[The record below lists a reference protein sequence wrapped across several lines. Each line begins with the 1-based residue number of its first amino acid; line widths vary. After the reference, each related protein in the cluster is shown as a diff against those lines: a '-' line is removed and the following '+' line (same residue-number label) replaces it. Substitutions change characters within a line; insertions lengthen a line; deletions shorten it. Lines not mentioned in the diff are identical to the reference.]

1 MKVTLNWLKEFLDGE
16 NIDPEEVKDLLT
28 MSGSEVKKV
37 EYTGAKYNNIRIG
50 RILTFEQHPDADK
63 LTVCKVDIGSEVLN
77 IVCGAKNFKANDK
90 VAVAVIGAV
99 TAQGMSIARSKLRG
113 IVSEGMMC
121 SEHELG
127 LSEDSEGIMILDE
140 NTQIGESFARA
151 IGLDDV
157 VFELEI
163 TPNRP
168 DCLSVSGIAR
178 EISALLKIPFKP
190 FKYDF
195 EKEINSNKDFEI
207 EIKDYALCSR
217 YSAKVF
223 TGINNTLTPEWMKNR
238 LILCD
243 YRPVSLPVDLT
254 NYVMHETGQPL
265 HAFDKDLLYSGKVIV
280 RSAVKGETIRSIDDN
295 LRVLEEGMLV
305 ISDEEKIVAIAGVMG
320 GKDTEINDATVNV
333 LLESANFFGPSI
345 MKTSAQLGLR
355 SEASNRFEK
364 KLDPHLTVIAIKR
377 FEELLLSISGS
388 GIKAGAAIYDNYKE
402 AKRTRQI
409 GLRLDRVKNILG
421 KEIPPKEICDILS
434 LLGLGNRLIIDDN
447 TIIVDVPSL
456 RFEDLER
463 EIDLIE
469 EIARV
474 YGFNRFDSKPPFSYI
489 HRGKYTS
496 AQKAL
501 KKLANELCSIGLNE
515 VINYT
520 FVSEEWIKRL
530 KLDGEDDYKSAVRI
544 LNPINEDFE
553 YLRTSSLP
561 MLVKNVLNNI
571 NHGIKDI
578 AVFEITK
585 VFRDR
590 GEGSLP
596 GEKTVLGVMLSGR
609 ETLKGWDSIEKSYD
623 YYSLKKILEHIFNI
637 FYKDSSLLLVQ
648 KEYGFF
654 HPVIS
659 TDILINKAKMG
670 IAGKIHPSIVDG
682 LDILQDIF
690 YLELDLDSFISKIKY
705 SKDFSAIP
713 AFPSIEIDIAVVADE
728 SVASFD
734 VENEIRKTGTRILK
748 GVRLFDIYRGKQV
761 QEGKKSMAYSLTFQ
775 DDARTLKDTEV
786 EIIKKR
792 ILENLALRFGA
803 SLRE

>member
-1 MKVTLNWLKEFLDGE
+1 M
-16 NIDPEEVKDLLT
+16 
-28 MSGSEVKKV
+28 
-37 EYTGAKYNNIRIG
+37 
-50 RILTFEQHPDADK
+50 FEPHPDADK
-63 LTVCKVDIGSEVLN
+63 LTVCKVDVGSEVLN

-90 VAVAVIGAV
+90 VAVAVVGAV
-99 TAQGMSIARSKLRG
+99 TAQGNSIARSKLRG

-121 SEHELG
+121 SEYELG
-127 LSEDSEGIMILDE
+127 LSESSEGIMILDE
-140 NTQIGESFARA
+140 NTQIGESFARVM
-151 IGLDDV
+151 GLDDV

-168 DCLSVSGIAR
+168 DCLSVAGIAR

-195 EKEINSNKDFEI
+195 EKEININKDFEI

-243 YRPVSLPVDLT
+243 YRPVSLLVDLT

-265 HAFDKDLLYSGKVIV
+265 HAFDKDLLYSDKIIV
-280 RSAVKGETIRSIDDN
+280 RPSEKGETIRSIDDN
-295 LRVLEEGMLV
+295 LRNLEEGMLV
-305 ISDEEKIVAIAGVMG
+305 IADGQKPVAIAGVMG

-364 KLDPHLTVIAIKR
+364 KLDPHLTIIAIKR
-377 FEELLLSISGS
+377 FEELLLSISG
-388 GIKAGAAIYDNYKE
+388 IKADTAIFDNYKE
-402 AKRTRQI
+402 AKRSRQI
-409 GLRLDRVKNILG
+409 ELRLDRVKNVLG
-421 KEIPPKEICDILS
+421 KEIPAREICDILS
-434 LLGLGNRLIIDDN
+434 LLGLDNRLIIADN
-447 TIIVDVPSL
+447 TITVEVPSM

-474 YGFNRFDSKPPFSYI
+474 YGFNRFESKPPFSYI

-496 AQKAL
+496 AQKTM
-501 KKLANELCSIGLNE
+501 KKLADALCNVGLNE

-530 KLDGEDDYKSAVRI
+530 RLDVEDDFRNAVRI
-544 LNPINEDFE
+544 LNPINEDFA
-553 YLRTSSLP
+553 YIRTSALP
-561 MLVKNVLNNI
+561 LLVKNVLNNI

-578 AVFEITK
+578 AIFEITK
-585 VFRDR
+585 VFRDTGAGR
-590 GEGSLP
+590 LP
-596 GEKTVLGVMLSGR
+596 EEKTVLGVMLSGR

-637 FYKDSSLLLVQ
+637 FYKDSSLSFEQ

-659 TDILINKAKMG
+659 TDVLINKVKMG
-670 IAGKIHPSIVDG
+670 IAGKIHPSIVDS

-690 YLELDLDSFISKIKY
+690 YMELNLDSFISKTKY

-728 SVASFD
+728 DIAGFD

-748 GVRLFDIYRGKQV
+748 SVRLFDIYRGKQV

-775 DDARTLKDTEV
+775 DDTRTLKDTEV

-792 ILENLALRFGA
+792 ILESLALRFGA

>member
-1 MKVTLNWLKEFLDGE
+1 VKVTLSWLKEFLSPE
-16 NIDPEEVKDLLT
+16 NIDSEEVKDLLT
-28 MSGSEVKKV
+28 MSGTEVKKV
-37 EYTGAKYNNIRIG
+37 EYTGAKYNNIVTG
-50 RILTFEQHPDADK
+50 RILMFEPHPDADK
-63 LTVCKVDIGSEVLN
+63 LTVCKVDVGSEVLN

-90 VAVAVIGAV
+90 VAVAVVGAV
-99 TAQGMSIARSKLRG
+99 TAQGNSIARSKLRG

-121 SEHELG
+121 SEYELG
-127 LSEDSEGIMILDE
+127 LSESSEGIMILDE
-140 NTQIGESFARA
+140 NTQIGESFARVM
-151 IGLDDV
+151 GLDDV

-168 DCLSVSGIAR
+168 DCLSVAGIAR

-195 EKEINSNKDFEI
+195 EKEININKDFEI

-243 YRPVSLPVDLT
+243 YRPVSLLVDLT

-265 HAFDKDLLYSGKVIV
+265 HAFDKDLLYSDKIIV
-280 RSAVKGETIRSIDDN
+280 RPSEKGETIRSIDDN
-295 LRVLEEGMLV
+295 LRNLEEGMLV
-305 ISDEEKIVAIAGVMG
+305 IADGQKPVAIAGVMG

-364 KLDPHLTVIAIKR
+364 KLDPHLTIIAIKR
-377 FEELLLSISGS
+377 FEELLLSISG
-388 GIKAGAAIYDNYKE
+388 IKADTAIFDNYKE
-402 AKRTRQI
+402 AKRSRQI
-409 GLRLDRVKNILG
+409 ELRLDRVKNVLG
-421 KEIPPKEICDILS
+421 KEIPAREICDILS
-434 LLGLGNRLIIDDN
+434 LLGLDNRLIIADN
-447 TIIVDVPSL
+447 TITVEVPSM

-474 YGFNRFDSKPPFSYI
+474 YGFNRFESKPPFSYI

-496 AQKAL
+496 AQKTM
-501 KKLANELCSIGLNE
+501 KKLADALCNVGLNE

-530 KLDGEDDYKSAVRI
+530 RLDVEDDFRNAVRI
-544 LNPINEDFE
+544 LNPINEDFA
-553 YLRTSSLP
+553 YIRTSALP
-561 MLVKNVLNNI
+561 LMVKNVLNNI

-578 AVFEITK
+578 AIFEITK
-585 VFRDR
+585 VFRDT
-590 GEGSLP
+590 GVDKLP
-596 GEKTVLGVMLSGR
+596 EEKTVLGVMLSGR

-637 FYKDSSLLLVQ
+637 FYKDSSLSFEQ

-659 TDILINKAKMG
+659 SDVLINKVKMG
-670 IAGKIHPSIVDG
+670 IAGKIHPSIVDS

-690 YLELDLDSFISKIKY
+690 YMELDLDSFISKTKY

-728 SVASFD
+728 SVASCD
-734 VENEIRKTGTRILK
+734 VESEIRKTGTRILK
-748 GVRLFDIYRGKQV
+748 GLRLFDIYRGKQI

-792 ILENLALRFGA
+792 ILESLALRFGA

>member
-1 MKVTLNWLKEFLDGE
+1 LKVTLNWLKEFLDVE
-16 NIDPEEVKDLLT
+16 SMDPEEVKDLLT
-28 MSGSEVKKV
+28 MSGTEVKKV
-37 EYTGAKYNNIRIG
+37 EYTGSKYNNIITG
-50 RILTFEQHPDADK
+50 RILMFEQHPDADK

-77 IVCGAKNFKANDK
+77 IVCGAKNFKTNDK

-121 SEHELG
+121 SEYELG
-127 LSEDSEGIMILDE
+127 LSESSEGIMILDE
-140 NTQIGESFARA
+140 NTRIGESFARV

-168 DCLSVSGIAR
+168 DCLSVAGVAR
-178 EISALLKIPFKP
+178 EISTLLKIPFKP

-195 EKEINSNKDFEI
+195 EKEINANRDFEI
-207 EIKDYALCSR
+207 EIRDYALCSR

-243 YRPVSLPVDLT
+243 YRPVSLLVDLT

-265 HAFDKDLLYSGKVIV
+265 HAFDKDLLYSDKIIV
-280 RSAVKGETIRSIDDN
+280 RPSAKGETIRSIDDN
-295 LRVLEEGMLV
+295 LRNLEEGMLV
-305 ISDEEKIVAIAGVMG
+305 IADGQKPVAIAGVMG

-364 KLDPHLTVIAIKR
+364 KLDPNLTVIAIKR
-377 FEELLLSISGS
+377 FEELLQSISGIS
-388 GIKAGAAIYDNYKE
+388 ADTVIYDNYAE

-409 GLRLDRVKNILG
+409 KLRIDRVTNILG
-421 KEIPPKEICDILS
+421 KEIPAREICDILS
-434 LLGLGNRLIIDDN
+434 LLGLGSRLIVDDN
-447 TIIVDVPSL
+447 TITVDVPSI

-469 EIARV
+469 EIARI

-496 AQKAL
+496 AQKTV
-501 KKLANELCSIGLNE
+501 KILANSLCSIGLNE
-515 VINYT
+515 AINYT

-530 KLDGEDDYKSAVRI
+530 KLDREDDYKSAVRI
-544 LNPINEDFE
+544 LNPINEDFA
-553 YLRTSSLP
+553 YIRSSALP
-561 MLVKNVLNNI
+561 LLVKNVLNNI
-571 NHGIKDI
+571 NHGIKDVAI
-578 AVFEITK
+578 FEITK
-585 VFRDR
+585 VFRDI
-590 GEGSLP
+590 GEDRLP
-596 GEKTVLGVMLSGR
+596 EEKTVLGVMLSGR
-609 ETLKGWDSIEKSYD
+609 ETLKCWDSIEKSYD

-637 FYKDSSLLLVQ
+637 FYKDSSLSLVQ
-648 KEYGFF
+648 KEYAFF

-659 TDILINKAKMG
+659 TDILINKTKMG
-670 IAGKIHPSIVDG
+670 VAGKIHPSIVDS

-690 YLELDLDSFISKIKY
+690 YFELDLDSFISKIKY

-748 GVRLFDIYRGKQV
+748 SVRLFDIYRGRQI

>member
-1 MKVTLNWLKEFLDGE
+1 VKVTLSWLKEFLSPE

-28 MSGSEVKKV
+28 MSGTEVKKV
-37 EYTGAKYNNIRIG
+37 EYTGAKYNNIVTG
-50 RILTFEQHPDADK
+50 RILMFEPHPDADK
-63 LTVCKVDIGSEVLN
+63 LTVCKVDVGSEVLN

-90 VAVAVIGAV
+90 VAVAVVGAV
-99 TAQGMSIARSKLRG
+99 TAQGNSIARSKLRG

-121 SEHELG
+121 SEYELG
-127 LSEDSEGIMILDE
+127 LSESSEGIMILDE
-140 NTQIGESFARA
+140 NTQIGESFARVM
-151 IGLDDV
+151 GLDDV

-168 DCLSVSGIAR
+168 DCLSVAGIAR

-195 EKEINSNKDFEI
+195 EKEININKDFEI

-243 YRPVSLPVDLT
+243 YRPVSLLVDLT

-265 HAFDKDLLYSGKVIV
+265 HAFDKDLLYSDKIIV
-280 RSAVKGETIRSIDDN
+280 RPSEKGETIRSIDDN
-295 LRVLEEGMLV
+295 LRNLEEGMLV
-305 ISDEEKIVAIAGVMG
+305 IADGQKPVAIAGVMG

-364 KLDPHLTVIAIKR
+364 KLDPHLTIIAIKR
-377 FEELLLSISGS
+377 FEELLLSISG
-388 GIKAGAAIYDNYKE
+388 IKADTAIFDNYKE
-402 AKRTRQI
+402 AKRSRQI
-409 GLRLDRVKNILG
+409 ELRLDRVKNVLG
-421 KEIPPKEICDILS
+421 KEIPAREICDILS
-434 LLGLGNRLIIDDN
+434 LLGLDNRLIIADN
-447 TIIVDVPSL
+447 TITVEVPSM

-474 YGFNRFDSKPPFSYI
+474 YGFNRFESKPPFSYI

-496 AQKAL
+496 AQKTM
-501 KKLANELCSIGLNE
+501 KKLADALCNVGLNE

-530 KLDGEDDYKSAVRI
+530 RLDVEDDFRNAVRI
-544 LNPINEDFE
+544 LNPINEDFA
-553 YLRTSSLP
+553 YIRTSALP
-561 MLVKNVLNNI
+561 LLVKNVLNNI

-578 AVFEITK
+578 AIFEITK
-585 VFRDR
+585 VFRDTGAGR
-590 GEGSLP
+590 LP
-596 GEKTVLGVMLSGR
+596 EEKTVLGVMLSGR
-609 ETLKGWDSIEKSYD
+609 ETLKGWDSVEKSYD

-637 FYKDSSLLLVQ
+637 FYKDSSLSFEQ

-659 TDILINKAKMG
+659 SDVLINKVKMG
-670 IAGKIHPSIVDG
+670 IAGKIHPSIVDS

-690 YLELDLDSFISKIKY
+690 YMELDLDSFISKTKY

-728 SVASFD
+728 SVASCD
-734 VENEIRKTGTRILK
+734 VESEIGKTGTRILK
-748 GVRLFDIYRGKQV
+748 GLRLFDIYRGKQI

-792 ILENLALRFGA
+792 ILESLALRFGA

>member
-1 MKVTLNWLKEFLDGE
+1 LKVTLNWLKEFLDVE
-16 NIDPEEVKDLLT
+16 SIDPEEVKDLLT
-28 MSGSEVKKV
+28 MSGTEVKKV
-37 EYTGAKYNNIRIG
+37 EYTGAKYNNIITG
-50 RILTFEQHPDADK
+50 RILMFGQHPDADK
-63 LTVCKVDIGSEVLN
+63 LTVCKVDVGSEVLN

-90 VAVAVIGAV
+90 VAVAVNGAV
-99 TAQGMSIARSKLRG
+99 TAQGMTIARSKLRG

-121 SEHELG
+121 SEYELG
-127 LSEDSEGIMILDE
+127 LSESSEGIMILDE
-140 NTQIGESFARA
+140 KTRIGESFARV

-157 VFELEI
+157 VYELEI

-168 DCLSVSGIAR
+168 DCLSVAGIAR

-195 EKEINSNKDFEI
+195 EKEINVNKDFEI
-207 EIKDYALCSR
+207 EIRDYTLCTR

-223 TGINNTLTPEWMKNR
+223 SGINNTLTPEWMKNR

-243 YRPVSLPVDLT
+243 YRPVSLLVDLT

-265 HAFDKDLLYSGKVIV
+265 HAFDKDLLYSDKIIV
-280 RSAVKGETIRSIDDN
+280 RPSEKGETIRSIDDN
-295 LRVLEEGMLV
+295 LRNLEEGMLV
-305 ISDEEKIVAIAGVMG
+305 IADGKKPVAIAGVMG
-320 GKDTEINDATVNV
+320 GKNTEISDATVNV
-333 LLESANFFGPSI
+333 LLESANFYGPSI

-377 FEELLLSISGS
+377 FEELLLAIG
-388 GIKAGAAIYDNYKE
+388 GIKADTVIYDKYLE
-402 AKRTRQI
+402 TKRTRQI
-409 GLRLDRVKNILG
+409 ELRLDRVANILG
-421 KEIPPKEICDILS
+421 KEIPQQEICGILS
-434 LLGLGNRLIIDDN
+434 LLGLGNRPIVDN
-447 TIIVDVPSL
+447 KTITVDVPSF

-469 EIARV
+469 EIARI
-474 YGFNRFDSKPPFSYI
+474 YGFNMFDSKPPFSYI

-496 AQKAL
+496 TQKTI
-501 KKLANELCSIGLNE
+501 KILANSLCSIGLNE
-515 VINYT
+515 AINYT

-530 KLDGEDDYKSAVRI
+530 RLDCEDDYKSAVRI
-544 LNPINEDFE
+544 LNPINEDFA
-553 YLRTSSLP
+553 YIRSSALP
-561 MLVKNVLNNI
+561 LLVKNVLNNI

-578 AVFEITK
+578 AIFEITK
-585 VFRDR
+585 VFRDM
-590 GEGSLP
+590 GEGRLP
-596 GEKTVLGVMLSGR
+596 EEKTVLGVMLSGR
-609 ETLKGWDSIEKSYD
+609 ETQKGWDNPEKNYD
-623 YYSLKKILEHIFNI
+623 YYSLKKILEHIFGI
-637 FYKDSSLLLVQ
+637 FYKDSSLTLMQ
-648 KEYGFF
+648 KEYAFF

-659 TDILINKAKMG
+659 TDILINKIKMG
-670 IAGKIHPSIVDG
+670 IAGKIHPSIVDS

-690 YLELDLDSFISKIKY
+690 YFELDLDSFISKIKY

-728 SVASFD
+728 SVASSD

-748 GVRLFDIYRGKQV
+748 FVRLFDIYRGRQI

-775 DDARTLKDTEV
+775 DDERTLKDTEV

>member
-1 MKVTLNWLKEFLDGE
+1 LKVTLNWLKEFLDGE
-16 NIDPEEVKDLLT
+16 KIDPEEVKDLLT
-28 MSGSEVKKV
+28 MSGTEVKKV
-37 EYTGAKYNNIRIG
+37 EYTGAKYNNILTG
-50 RILTFEQHPDADK
+50 RILMFDRHPDADK
-63 LTVCKVDIGSEVLN
+63 LTVCKVDVGSEVLN

-90 VAVAVIGAV
+90 VAVAVCGAV
-99 TAQGMSIARSKLRG
+99 TAQGNSIARSKLRG

-121 SEHELG
+121 SEYELG
-127 LSEDSEGIMILDE
+127 LSESSEGIMILDE
-140 NTQIGESFARA
+140 NTKIGESFAQV

-168 DCLSVSGIAR
+168 DCLSVAGIAR

-195 EKEINSNKDFEI
+195 EKEININKDFEI
-207 EIKDYALCSR
+207 EIKDSALCSR

-238 LILCD
+238 LVLCD
-243 YRPVSLPVDLT
+243 YRPVSLLVDLT

-265 HAFDKDLLYSGKVIV
+265 HAFDKDLLYSDKIIV
-280 RSAVKGETIRSIDDN
+280 RAAAKGETIRSIDDT
-295 LRVLEEGMLV
+295 LRNLEEGMLV
-305 ISDEEKIVAIAGVMG
+305 IADAEKPVAIAGVMG
-320 GKDTEINDATVNV
+320 GKETEINDATINV

-364 KLDPHLTVIAIKR
+364 KIDPHLTVIAIKR
-377 FEELLLSISGS
+377 FEELLLSISGIMS
-388 GIKAGAAIYDNYKE
+388 DSAIYDNYTE
-402 AKRTRQI
+402 TKRTRQI
-409 GLRLDRVKNILG
+409 KLRLERVKNVLG
-421 KEIPPKEICDILS
+421 KEIPPQEICAILS
-434 LLGLGNRLIIDDN
+434 LLGLNNRLLIADS
-447 TIIVDVPSL
+447 TITVDVPSL

-496 AQKAL
+496 AQKTI
-501 KKLANELCSIGLNE
+501 KKLADALCSIGLNE
-515 VINYT
+515 AINYT

-530 KLDGEDDYKSAVRI
+530 RLDSEDDYKNAVRI
-544 LNPINEDFE
+544 LNPINADFA
-553 YLRTSSLP
+553 YIRTSSLP
-561 MLVKNVLNNI
+561 LMVKNVINNI

-578 AVFEITK
+578 AIFEITK
-585 VFRDR
+585 VFRDT
-590 GEGSLP
+590 GGGKLP
-596 GEKTVLGVMLSGR
+596 EEKTVLGVMLSGR
-609 ETLKGWDSIEKSYD
+609 EALKGWDNIEKSYD
-623 YYSLKKILEHIFNI
+623 YYSLKRILEHIFSL
-637 FYKDSSLLLVQ
+637 FYKDSRLSLVQ
-648 KEYGFF
+648 KEYRFF

-659 TDILINKAKMG
+659 SDILINKVKMG
-670 IAGKIHPSIVDG
+670 IAGKIHPSITDS

-690 YLELDLDSFISKIKY
+690 YLELDLDSFISKTKY

-728 SVASFD
+728 SVANCD
-734 VENEIRKTGTRILK
+734 VEKEIMKTGTGILK
-748 GVRLFDIYRGKQV
+748 GVRLFDIYRGRQI
-761 QEGKKSMAYSLTFQ
+761 QEGKKSMAYSLVFQ

-792 ILENLALRFGA
+792 ILESLALRFGA

>member
-1 MKVTLNWLKEFLDGE
+1 VKVTLSWLKEFLSPE

-28 MSGSEVKKV
+28 MSGTEVKKV
-37 EYTGAKYNNIRIG
+37 EYTGAKYNNIVTG
-50 RILTFEQHPDADK
+50 RILMFEPHPDADK
-63 LTVCKVDIGSEVLN
+63 LTVCKVDVGSEVLN

-90 VAVAVIGAV
+90 VAVAVVGAV
-99 TAQGMSIARSKLRG
+99 TAQGNSIARSKLRG

-121 SEHELG
+121 SEYELG
-127 LSEDSEGIMILDE
+127 LSESSEGIMILDE
-140 NTQIGESFARA
+140 NTQIGESFARVM
-151 IGLDDV
+151 GLDDV

-168 DCLSVSGIAR
+168 DCLSVAGIAR

-195 EKEINSNKDFEI
+195 EKEININKDFEI

-243 YRPVSLPVDLT
+243 YRPVSLLVDLT

-265 HAFDKDLLYSGKVIV
+265 HAFDKDLLYSDKIIV
-280 RSAVKGETIRSIDDN
+280 RPSEKGETIRSIDDN
-295 LRVLEEGMLV
+295 LRNLEEGMLV
-305 ISDEEKIVAIAGVMG
+305 IADGQKPVAIAGVMG

-364 KLDPHLTVIAIKR
+364 KLDPHLTIIAIKR
-377 FEELLLSISGS
+377 FEELLLSISG
-388 GIKAGAAIYDNYKE
+388 IKADTAIFDNYKE
-402 AKRTRQI
+402 AKRSRQI
-409 GLRLDRVKNILG
+409 ELRLDRVKNVLG
-421 KEIPPKEICDILS
+421 KEIPAREICDILS
-434 LLGLGNRLIIDDN
+434 LLGLDNRLIIADN
-447 TIIVDVPSL
+447 TITVEVPSM

-474 YGFNRFDSKPPFSYI
+474 YGFNRFESKPPFSYI

-496 AQKAL
+496 AQKTM
-501 KKLANELCSIGLNE
+501 KKLADALCNVGLNE

-530 KLDGEDDYKSAVRI
+530 RLDVEDDFRNAVRI
-544 LNPINEDFE
+544 LNPINEDFA
-553 YLRTSSLP
+553 YIRTSALP
-561 MLVKNVLNNI
+561 LLVKNVLNNI

-578 AVFEITK
+578 AIFEITK
-585 VFRDR
+585 VFRDTGAGR
-590 GEGSLP
+590 LP
-596 GEKTVLGVMLSGR
+596 EEKTVLGVMLSGR

-637 FYKDSSLLLVQ
+637 FYKDSSLSFEQ

-659 TDILINKAKMG
+659 TDVLINKVKMG
-670 IAGKIHPSIVDG
+670 IAGKIHPSIVDS

-690 YLELDLDSFISKIKY
+690 YMELNLDSFISKTKY

-728 SVASFD
+728 DIAGFD

-775 DDARTLKDTEV
+775 DDTRTLKDTEV

-792 ILENLALRFGA
+792 ILESLALRFGA

>member
-16 NIDPEEVKDLLT
+16 NINPEEVKDLLT
-28 MSGSEVKKV
+28 MSGTEVKKV
-37 EYTGAKYNNIRIG
+37 EYTGAKYNNILTG
-50 RILTFEQHPDADK
+50 RILMFEQHPDADK
-63 LTVCKVDIGSEVLN
+63 LTVCKVDVGSEVLN

-90 VAVAVIGAV
+90 VAVAIAGAV
-99 TAQGMSIARSKLRG
+99 TAQGNSIARSKLRG

-121 SEHELG
+121 SEYELG
-127 LSEDSEGIMILDE
+127 LSESSEGIMILDE
-140 NTQIGESFARA
+140 NIKIGESFASV

-178 EISALLKIPFKP
+178 EISALLRIPFKP

-195 EKEINSNKDFEI
+195 EKEININKDFEV
-207 EIKDYALCSR
+207 EIKDYSLCSR

-223 TGINNTLTPEWMKNR
+223 TGINNTQTPEWMKNR

-243 YRPVSLPVDLT
+243 YRPVSLLVDLT

-265 HAFDKDLLYSGKVIV
+265 HAFDKDLLCSDKIIV
-280 RSAVKGETIRSIDDN
+280 RAAAKGETIRSIDDN
-295 LRVLEEGMLV
+295 LRNLEEGMLV
-305 ISDEEKIVAIAGVMG
+305 IADIQKPVAIAGVMG

-377 FEELLLSISGS
+377 FEELLLSISG
-388 GIKAGAAIYDNYKE
+388 IKAETGIYDNYTE

-409 GLRLDRVKNILG
+409 GLRLDRVTNILG
-421 KEIPPKEICDILS
+421 KEIPADEICEILS
-434 LLGLGNRLIIDDN
+434 LLGLGSRPAIDGS
-447 TIIVDVPSL
+447 TITVDVPSL

-474 YGFNRFDSKPPFSYI
+474 YGFNRFDSKPPFSFI
-489 HRGKYTS
+489 HRGKYTT
-496 AQKAL
+496 AQKTT
-501 KKLANELCSIGLNE
+501 KILANSLCGIGLNE
-515 VINYT
+515 AINYT
-520 FVSEEWIKRL
+520 FVGEEWIKRL
-530 KLDGEDDYKSAVRI
+530 KLDMEDDYKNAVRI
-544 LNPINEDFE
+544 LNPINEDFA
-553 YLRTSSLP
+553 YIRTSSLP
-561 MLVKNVLNNI
+561 LLVKNVLNNI

-578 AVFEITK
+578 AIFEITK

-590 GEGSLP
+590 GEGRLP
-596 GEKTVLGVMLSGR
+596 EEKTVLGVMLSGR
-609 ETLKGWDSIEKSYD
+609 ETLKGWDSIEKNND
-623 YYSLKKILEHIFNI
+623 FYSLKKILEHIFSL
-637 FYKDSSLLLVQ
+637 FYKDSSLSLVQ
-648 KEYGFF
+648 KEYAFF

-659 TDILINKAKMG
+659 TDIFINKTKMG
-670 IAGKIHPSIVDG
+670 IAGKIHPSIVDSF
-682 LDILQDIF
+682 DILQDIF
-690 YLELDLDSFISKIKY
+690 YFELDLDSFISKIKY

-748 GVRLFDIYRGKQV
+748 EVRLFDIYRGRQI

-775 DDARTLKDTEV
+775 DDSRTLKDNEV

>member
-1 MKVTLNWLKEFLDGE
+1 MKVTLNWLKEFLDRE

-28 MSGSEVKKV
+28 MSGTEVKKI
-37 EYTGAKYNNIRIG
+37 EYTGAKYNNI
-50 RILTFEQHPDADK
+50 LTGQVLMFEQHPDADK
-63 LTVCKVDIGSEVLN
+63 LTVCKVDVGSEVLN

-99 TAQGMSIARSKLRG
+99 TAQGNRITRSKLRG

-121 SEHELG
+121 SEYELG
-127 LSEDSEGIMILDE
+127 LSESSEGIMILDG
-140 NTQIGESFARA
+140 NTQIGESFAKA

-168 DCLSVSGIAR
+168 DCLSVAGIAR

-190 FKYDF
+190 FKYDC
-195 EKEINSNKDFEI
+195 EKEINIDKDFEI
-207 EIKDYALCSR
+207 EIKDPTLCRR
-217 YSAKVF
+217 YSAKLF
-223 TGINNTLTPEWMKNR
+223 SGISNTQTPEWMKNR

-243 YRPVSLPVDLT
+243 YRPISLLVDLT

-265 HAFDKDLLYSGKVIV
+265 HAFDRNLLYSAKIV
-280 RSAVKGETIRSIDDN
+280 VRTAANGETIRSIDDN
-295 LRVLEEGMLV
+295 VRNLEEGMLV
-305 ISDEEKIVAIAGVMG
+305 IADEQKPVAIAGVMG
-320 GKDTEINDATVNV
+320 GKDTEINDATINV

-377 FEELLLSISGS
+377 FEELLYAISGV
-388 GIKAGAAIYDNYKE
+388 KAGTAIYDNYIE
-402 AKRTRQI
+402 TKRTREI
-409 GLRLDRVKNILG
+409 KLRLDRVKNILG
-421 KEIPPKEICDILS
+421 KEIPAREICDILS
-434 LLGLGNRLIIDDN
+434 LLGLDNRLLIGGN
-447 TIIVDVPSL
+447 TLTVNVPSI

-474 YGFNRFDSKPPFSYI
+474 YGFNRFNSKPPFSYI

-496 AQKAL
+496 GQKTF
-501 KKLANELCSIGLNE
+501 KILASALCSIGLNE

-530 KLDGEDDYKSAVRI
+530 RLDSEGGYRNAVRI
-544 LNPINEDFE
+544 LNPINEDFA

-561 MLVKNVLNNI
+561 LMVKNVLNNI

-578 AVFEITK
+578 AIFEITK
-585 VFRDR
+585 VFKDI
-590 GEGSLP
+590 GEGRLP
-596 GEKTVLGVMLSGR
+596 EEKTVLGVMLSGR
-609 ETLKGWDSIEKSYD
+609 ETLKSWDSIEKSYD
-623 YYSLKKILEHIFNI
+623 YYSLKKILEHIFNN
-637 FYKDSSLLLVQ
+637 FYKDSSLSLVQ

-659 TDILINKAKMG
+659 TDIFINKAKMG
-670 IAGKIHPSIVDG
+670 IAGKIHPAIVEG

-690 YLELDLDSFISKIKY
+690 YMELDLDSFISKTKY
-705 SKDFSAIP
+705 PKDFSAIP
-713 AFPSIEIDIAVVADE
+713 AFPSVEIDIAVVADE
-728 SVASFD
+728 SIASCD

-748 GVRLFDIYRGKQV
+748 GVRLFDIYRGRQI

-775 DDARTLKDTEV
+775 DDTRTLKDTEV

-792 ILENLALRFGA
+792 ILESLALKFGA

>member
-1 MKVTLNWLKEFLDGE
+1 VKVTLNWLKEFLDRE

-28 MSGSEVKKV
+28 MSGTEVKKV
-37 EYTGAKYNNIRIG
+37 EYTGAKYNNIVTG
-50 RILTFEQHPDADK
+50 RIVMFDRHPDADK
-63 LTVCKVDIGSEVLN
+63 LTVCKVDVGSEVLN

-90 VAVAVIGAV
+90 VAVAVCGAV
-99 TAQGMSIARSKLRG
+99 TAQGNSIARSKLRG

-121 SEHELG
+121 SEYELG
-127 LSEDSEGIMILDE
+127 LSESSEGIMILDE
-140 NTQIGESFARA
+140 NTKIGESFAQV

-157 VFELEI
+157 VFE
-163 TPNRP
+163 P
-168 DCLSVSGIAR
+168 DCLSVAGIAR

-195 EKEINSNKDFEI
+195 EKEININKDFEI
-207 EIKDYALCSR
+207 EIKDPALCSR

-223 TGINNTLTPEWMKNR
+223 TGVNNTQTPEWMKNR

-243 YRPVSLPVDLT
+243 YRPISLLVDLT

-265 HAFDKDLLYSGKVIV
+265 HAFDKDLLYSDKIIV
-280 RSAVKGETIRSIDDN
+280 RPSARGETIRSIDDN
-295 LRVLEEGMLV
+295 LRNLEEGMLV
-305 ISDEEKIVAIAGVMG
+305 IADAEKPVAIAGVMG

-364 KLDPHLTVIAIKR
+364 KIDPQLTVIAIKR
-377 FEELLLSISGS
+377 FEELLSSIS
-388 GIKAGAAIYDNYKE
+388 GIKAGAAIYDNYIE
-402 AKRTRQI
+402 TKRTRQI
-409 GLRLDRVKNILG
+409 KLRLGRVKNVLG
-421 KEIPPKEICDILS
+421 KEIPPQEICDILS
-434 LLGLGNRLIIDDN
+434 LLGLDNRPVAADN
-447 TIIVDVPSL
+447 TITVDVPSL

-469 EIARV
+469 EIARI

-496 AQKAL
+496 AQKTI
-501 KKLANELCSIGLNE
+501 KKLADALCSIGLNE

-530 KLDGEDDYKSAVRI
+530 RLDVEDDYRSAVRI
-544 LNPINEDFE
+544 LNPINEDFA
-553 YLRTSSLP
+553 YIRTSSLP
-561 MLVKNVLNNI
+561 LMVRNVLNNI

-578 AVFEITK
+578 AIFEITK
-585 VFRDR
+585 VFRDT
-590 GEGSLP
+590 GEGKLP
-596 GEKTVLGVMLSGR
+596 EEKTVLGVMLSGR
-609 ETLKGWDSIEKSYD
+609 ETLKGWDSIEKNYD
-623 YYSLKKILEHIFNI
+623 YYSLKKILEHIFGL
-637 FYKDSSLLLVQ
+637 FYKDSTLSFAQ
-648 KEYGFF
+648 KEYRFF

-659 TDILINKAKMG
+659 ADVLINKVKMG
-670 IAGKIHPSIVDG
+670 IAGKIHPSIVDS

-690 YLELDLDSFISKIKY
+690 YMELDLDSFISKIKY
-705 SKDFSAIP
+705 LKDFSAIP
-713 AFPSIEIDIAVVADE
+713 AFPSIEIDIAIVADE
-728 SVASFD
+728 SVASCD

-748 GVRLFDIYRGKQV
+748 GVRLFDIYQGRQI

>member
-1 MKVTLNWLKEFLDGE
+1 MKVTLNWLKEFLSLE
-16 NIDPEEVKDLLT
+16 NIDPEEIKDLLT
-28 MSGSEVKKV
+28 MSGTEVKKI
-37 EYTGAKYNNIRIG
+37 EYTGAKYNNIVTG
-50 RILTFEQHPDADK
+50 QILNFEQHPDADK
-63 LTVCKVDIGSEVLN
+63 LTVCKVDVGSEVLN

-90 VAVAVIGAV
+90 VAVAVVGAV
-99 TAQGMSIARSKLRG
+99 TAQGNSISRSKLRG

-121 SEHELG
+121 SEYELG
-127 LSEDSEGIMILDE
+127 LSESSEGIMILDD
-140 NTQIGESFARA
+140 NTQIGGSFAQV

-168 DCLSVSGIAR
+168 DCLSVAGIAR

-190 FKYDF
+190 LTYDF
-195 EKEINSNKDFEI
+195 EKEININKDFEI
-207 EIKDYALCSR
+207 EIKDSALCRR

-223 TGINNTLTPEWMKNR
+223 TGIDNTMTPEWMKNR

-243 YRPVSLPVDLT
+243 YRPISLLVDLT

-265 HAFDKDLLYSGKVIV
+265 HAFDKDLLYSDKIIV
-280 RSAVKGETIRSIDDN
+280 RVAVKGETIRSIDDN
-295 LRVLEEGMLV
+295 LRNLEEGMLV
-305 ISDEEKIVAIAGVMG
+305 IADEEKSVAIAGVMG
-320 GKDTEINDATVNV
+320 GKDTEINDSTVNV

-364 KLDPHLTVIAIKR
+364 KIDPHLTVIAIKR
-377 FEELLLSISGS
+377 FEELLSSISG
-388 GIKAGAAIYDNYKE
+388 INAGAAIYDNYAE
-402 AKRTRQI
+402 TKRTRQI

-421 KEIPPKEICDILS
+421 KEIPAREICDILS
-434 LLGLGNRLIIDDN
+434 LLGLDNRLIIADN
-447 TIIVDVPSL
+447 TITVDVPSP
-456 RFEDLER
+456 RFEDIER
-463 EIDLIE
+463 EIDIIE
-469 EIARV
+469 EIARI

-489 HRGKYTS
+489 HRGRYTS
-496 AQKAL
+496 AQKTLKIMANAL
-501 KKLANELCSIGLNE
+501 CNVGLNE

-530 KLDGEDDYKSAVRI
+530 RLDVQDDYKSAVKI
-544 LNPINEDFE
+544 LNPINEDFA

-561 MLVKNVLNNI
+561 LMVKNVLNNI

-578 AVFEITK
+578 AIFEITK
-585 VFRDR
+585 VFKDT
-590 GEGSLP
+590 GEGKLP
-596 GEKTVLGVMLSGR
+596 EEKTVLGVMLSGR
-609 ETLKGWDSIEKSYD
+609 ETLKCWDSIEKSYD
-623 YYSLKKILEHIFNI
+623 YYSLKKILEQIFSL
-637 FYKDSSLLLVQ
+637 FYKDSKLELVQ

-659 TDILINKAKMG
+659 TDILINKVKMG
-670 IAGKIHPSIVDG
+670 IAGKIHPSIVED

-690 YLELDLDSFISKIKY
+690 YLELDLDSFISKTKY
-705 SKDFSAIP
+705 TRDFLAIP
-713 AFPSIEIDIAVVADE
+713 AFPSMEIDIAVVADE
-728 SVASFD
+728 SVSSCD
-734 VENEIRKTGTRILK
+734 VESEIRKTGTRILK
-748 GVRLFDIYRGKQV
+748 GVRLFDIYRGRQIL
-761 QEGKKSMAYSLTFQ
+761 EGKKSMAYSLTFQ

-792 ILENLALRFGA
+792 ILESLALRFGA